1 MCLEPLLARVVNL
14 FQDASFFGLAVSSRS
29 ARGAAA
35 PALGIAKDTI
45 VLNVESVL
53 VVVLVKVI
61 PAGLT
66 VVANV
71 LVVITERESAK
82 GALREFG
89 AVLGWAVRVVAGV
102 LFGVKVI
109 KGSLVLEG
117 SVKCGVCLMW
127 SMGS

>member
-35 PALGIAKDTI
+35 PALGIAKDAI
-45 VLNVESVL
+45 VLDVESVL
-53 VVVLVKVI
+53 MVVLVEVI
-61 PAGLT
+61 PTGLT

-71 LVVITERESAK
+71 LVIVTDRESAED
-82 GALREFG
+82 AIREFG

-102 LFGVKVI
+102 LLGVKVI

-117 SVKCGVCLMW
+117 SVKCGVCLTW
-127 SMGS
+127 SMGL